1 MKTYLIEGIKSF
13 GVSNLFMILNFIGN
27 IYIVRLLTPEIFG
40 LYALSLALVG
50 IVEILTTFS
59 INTIYLQRKK
69 SKYLFSGISVII
81 ALILILKIAVG
92 FIVYLLLAD
101 IYDAKIWDVFIFIF
115 LFKLFIPINSILIS
129 ILEKNLMFFKSS
141 LIVNLANFSGLALSI
156 YSVLYH
162 DFGLDALVVKEVFPI
177 LAIFIFSVFFSRK
190 LLPKF
195 QLTSRIHIKLL
206 FFKSLE
212 MYSVRVSELSFSRI
226 PVLIIENIFGPI
238 VLGFY
243 SQSLYLVNT
252 LNRITNSINQQVGIV
267 FFSNFR
273 TDKDLKE
280 KGATILYLIAFILG
294 APVAIFLYLYSHQI
308 ILFLFGEKWAD
319 SSKLLKVMSPLI
331 LILPL
336 FTIAKS
342 QLFGNRSNLTVA
354 VIYIFGTAALSLS
367 LYLFKDNGDFIYVG
381 ISTLISFVMML
392 IISIYSVKKAK
403 INEK

>member
-1 MKTYLIEGIKSF
+1 MKTYLIEGIKSL

-27 IYIVRLLTPEIFG
+27 IYIVRLLNPEIFG

-59 INTIYLQRKK
+59 INTIYLQRKQ
-69 SKYLFSGISVII
+69 SKYLFNGITVII
-81 ALILILKIAVG
+81 ALILILKVAVG
-92 FIVYLLLAD
+92 FIVYLLLAS

-156 YSVLYH
+156 YSIIYH
-162 DFGLDALVVKEVFPI
+162 DYGLEALVVKEVFPI
-177 LAIFIFSVFFSRK
+177 LAIFIFSIFFSRK

-195 QLTSRIHIKLL
+195 QFTSRIHIKLL
-206 FFKSLE
+206 LLKSLE
-212 MYSVRVSELSFSRI
+212 MYTVRVSELSFSRI

-280 KGATILYLIAFILG
+280 KGATILYFIAFILG

-308 ILFLFGEKWAD
+308 IFFLFGEKWAD
-319 SSKLLKVMSPLI
+319 SSELLKVMSPLI

-342 QLFGNRSNLTVA
+342 QLFGNRSNLTVT
-354 VIYIFGTAALSLS
+354 VIYIFGTVSLSLS
-367 LYLFKDNGDFIYVG
+367 LYLFKDNGDFTYVG

-392 IISIYSVKKAK
+392 IISIYSVKKSK
-403 INEK
+403 TNEK

>member
-1 MKTYLIEGIKSF
+1 MKTYLIEGIKSL

-27 IYIVRLLTPEIFG
+27 IYIVRLLNPEIFG

-59 INTIYLQRKK
+59 INTIYLQRKQ
-69 SKYLFSGISVII
+69 SKYLSNGITVII
-81 ALILILKIAVG
+81 ALILILKVAVG
-92 FIVYLLLAD
+92 FIVYLLLAS

-156 YSVLYH
+156 YSIIYH
-162 DFGLDALVVKEVFPI
+162 DYGLEALVVKEVFPI
-177 LAIFIFSVFFSRK
+177 LAIFIFSIFFSRK

-195 QLTSRIHIKLL
+195 QFTSRIHIKLL
-206 FFKSLE
+206 LLKSLE
-212 MYSVRVSELSFSRI
+212 MYTVRVSELSFSRI

-280 KGATILYLIAFILG
+280 KGATILYFIAFILD
-294 APVAIFLYLYSHQI
+294 V
-308 ILFLFGEKWAD
+308 
-319 SSKLLKVMSPLI
+319 
-331 LILPL
+331 
-336 FTIAKS
+336 
-342 QLFGNRSNLTVA
+342 N
-354 VIYIFGTAALSLS
+354 
-367 LYLFKDNGDFIYVG
+367 
-381 ISTLISFVMML
+381 
-392 IISIYSVKKAK
+392 
-403 INEK
+403 